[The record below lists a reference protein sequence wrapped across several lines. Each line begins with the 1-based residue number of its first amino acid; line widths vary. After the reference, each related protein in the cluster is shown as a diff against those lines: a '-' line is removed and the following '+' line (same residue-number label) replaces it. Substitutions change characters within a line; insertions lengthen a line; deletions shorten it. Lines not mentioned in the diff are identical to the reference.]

1 MDNILKNLRETLER
15 NYVITD
21 DLLCQVITQFMQERN
36 MNAISIMLE
45 IEDQK
50 AKTKIMGGLK

>member
-21 DLLCQVITQFMQERN
+21 DLLCQVITQFMKERN
-36 MNAISIMLE
+36 MDAISIMLE
-45 IEDQK
+45 IENQT
-50 AKTKIMGGLK
+50 AKIKIMGGLK